1 MTLIPRFAFIPF
13 ATWEQYGQ
21 EKWPNA
27 VSYSNYKVIGYDS
40 PTQSEVVKAAADATG
55 LTQVH
60 YTESTAQMIIDGM
73 KANEQKLFNCTLEV
87 AQQVVAS
94 FNIETE

>member
-1 MTLIPRFAFIPF
+1 MTLTPRFAFVPR
-13 ATWEQYGQ
+13 AAWEQYGK

-27 VSYSNYKVIGYDS
+27 VSYGDYKVVSYDS
-40 PTQSEVVKAAADATG
+40 SKDSPEVKAAADATG
-55 LTQVH
+55 LPQVH
-60 YTESTAQMIIDGM
+60 YSESTAQMIIDGM
-73 KANEQKLFNCTLEV
+73 ASNEQKLFNCSLEV